1 MDRNSEMFIKALR
14 NGDVDTLR
22 KIPKADLH
30 SHFVLGGDRDFLKKH
45 TGLAVKPLD
54 GPLASMAEMDAWNQ
68 TYVGSR
74 FDSAEGRLQLLEAAL
89 HQAVKDGVTVLE
101 IGEDVWALNPYYNK
115 DVTQLLNTWQAA
127 RQRIAPNIELRLQI
141 GMSRHCSVDYLM
153 RHLEPFWDRPE
164 FVSLDCYGDELAQ
177 PIENFIPIYRKAREH
192 GLILK
197 AHVGE
202 WGSAEDVQKAVEL
215 LDLDEVQHGIAA
227 AKSPAVMAYLAQR
240 KIRLNLT
247 LSSNVLLGR
256 VPSMKEHPITVLK
269 RSGVEVTINSDDVL
283 IFDSDVSLEY
293 LRARQA
299 GLLSAEELNEI
310 RLTGLQ
316 PLKKR

>member
-1 MDRNSEMFIKALR
+1 MSAAALA
-14 NGDVDTLR
+14 LQ
-22 KIPKADLH
+22 K
-30 SHFVLGGDRDFLKKH
+30 
-45 TGLAVKPLD
+45 
-54 GPLASMAEMDAWNQ
+54 DAC
-68 TYVGSR
+68 R
-74 FDSAEGRLQLLEAAL
+74 LLEATL
-89 HQAVKDGVTVLE
+89 HQTVKAGVTVLE
-101 IGEDVWALNPYYNK
+101 IGEDVWALYPYYNK
-115 DVTQLLNTWQAA
+115 DITKLLNIWQDA
-127 RQRIAPNIELRLQI
+127 RQRIAPNVELRLQI
-141 GMSRHCSVDYLM
+141 GMFRHCSIDY
-153 RHLEPFWDRPE
+153 LEPFQDHPE
-164 FVSLDCYGDELAQ
+164 FVSLDCYGDELSQ
-177 PIENFIPIYRKAREH
+177 PIENFNPIYRKAREH

-256 VPSMKEHPITVLK
+256 VPSMKEHPIAVLK
-269 RSGVEVTINSDDVL
+269 RSGIEVTINSDDVL

-316 PLKKR
+316 PLKKTLKTP